1 MKRVLIYLRRFNQ
14 YFKKSVDHPLKLNEI
29 QSTAIKTCRKLMCN
43 PNAELIYAPLTH
55 TYYVESDRYYI
66 RMFDDSVT
74 ITNGKFSYYVW
85 IPGRMMFELK
95 SLFNRISQAKS
106 NRLESRYDKSTLQ
119 NLKEICDSV
128 DNS

>member
-1 MKRVLIYLRRFNQ
+1 MNRLFVYLRRFKQ
-14 YFKKSVDHPLKLNEI
+14 HFKEAVDQPPNLNEV
-29 QSTAIKTCRKLMCN
+29 QLMAIKTCRKMICN
-43 PNAELIYAPLTH
+43 PNAELIYAPLTQ

-66 RMFDDSVT
+66 RMFEDSVT

-85 IPGRMMFELK
+85 IPGRVMFDLK

-128 DNS
+128 NNS